1 MRRDILDDLIF
12 DRTEAD
18 IEAVK
23 ALRNKILT
31 EGLTAL
37 TQEEYDTWFG
47 GMRGAYHHIA
57 LNRVGEAVNFIREEL
72 KGLEITVNVTGKTDW
87 KPTDTPTPAQM
98 TTYLQNLDKLKAAL
112 APVMTEATP
121 DTMRWLTLEKM
132 NAIERIL
139 WDLGNKVRNIQ
150 WTWCC
155 CGEASCGEW

>member
-1 MRRDILDDLIF
+1 MRRDIIDDLIF

-31 EGLTAL
+31 EGLTSL

-47 GMRGAYHHIA
+47 GMRGAYHHIV
-57 LNRVGEAVNFIREEL
+57 LNRVGEAVNFLREEL

-98 TTYLQNLDKLKAAL
+98 ATYLQNLDALKAAL
-112 APVMTEATP
+112 APVSTVETP
-121 DTMRWLTLEKM
+121 DTMRWLTIQKM

-150 WTWCC
+150 WMWCC